1 MRQNYQ
7 HLLRNIS
14 GFFSPL
20 FIVLILSSVL
30 VTMFAT
36 NVYANTHAKSMHQ
49 RLMLD
54 AAHYVASQLEAQS
67 TILNDEN
74 KHTSLTPLPLDNR
87 IIIDACATAFTFSV
101 APEDLHN
108 NSISVR
114 ISCTDNNWFVYGTI
128 KQTRL
133 IRAIVTNRLLVPN
146 EMIGSDDIS
155 EKFIPEHQVRH
166 DVFHNVTDIIGTKVK
181 RRIRS
186 GVPLASNLLCF
197 VCEGDSVK
205 ILAHTGGLTIK
216 TEGIAQ
222 QDGTIGE
229 TIIVKN
235 SRSKKEITA
244 TVINIAQVAVTI

>member
-7 HLLRNIS
+7 HLLWILRD
-14 GFFSPL
+14 FFSPFFVMLLLCTTLMTL
-20 FIVLILSSVL
+20 FVTQVHASSHEK
-30 VTMFAT
+30 
-36 NVYANTHAKSMHQ
+36 NIHQ
-49 RLMLD
+49 RLML
-54 AAHYVASQLEAQS
+54 AAAKHVASQLEAQS
-67 TILNDEN
+67 SVLNNEN
-74 KHTSLTPLPLDNR
+74 RQTSLLPLPLDNR
-87 IIIDACATAFTFSV
+87 IIINSCATAFTFMV

-114 ISCTDNNWFVYGTI
+114 ISCPDNNWFVYGTV
-128 KQTRL
+128 KQERL
-133 IRAIVTNRLLVPN
+133 IKAIVTNRLLVPN
-146 EMIGSDDIS
+146 EMIGSDDII
-155 EKFIPEHQVRH
+155 ETFIPENQVRH

-197 VCEGDSVK
+197 VCKGDSVK
-205 ILAHTGGLTIK
+205 ILAQTGGLTIK

-244 TVINIAQVAVTI
+244 TVINIAQVAVAI